1 MGEST
6 VEKRGTLLMFMC
18 TPNPTDLADCSR
30 PSNKILVFT
39 EYSRY
44 FKISSFWQNTRGP
57 QQ

>member
-6 VEKRGTLLMFMC
+6 VEKRGTLLMFMF
-18 TPNPTDLADCSR
+18 TSNPTDCSG
-30 PSNKILVFT
+30 PSNKILDFT

>member
-1 MGEST
+1 MVKST
-6 VEKRGTLLMFMC
+6 VEKGHSLMFMF
-18 TPNPTDLADCSR
+18 TPNPTDLADCSK

>member
-1 MGEST
+1 MVKTT
-6 VEKRGTLLMFMC
+6 VEKGHSLMFMF

-39 EYSRY
+39 DYSGY